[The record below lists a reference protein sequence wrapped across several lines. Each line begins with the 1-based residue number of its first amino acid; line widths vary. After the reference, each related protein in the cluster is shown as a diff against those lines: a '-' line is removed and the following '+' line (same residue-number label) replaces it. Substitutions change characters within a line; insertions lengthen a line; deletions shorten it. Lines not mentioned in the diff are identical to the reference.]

1 MHVPR
6 GRPEKI
12 DAHALEKVFRC
23 LQVDF
28 LQEVRRLDL
37 GANASS
43 GTSDRKDCAEPD
55 DSDDW
60 SEEQMNALQV
70 AS

>member
-1 MHVPR
+1 M
-6 GRPEKI
+6 GY
-12 DAHALEKVFRC
+12 
-23 LQVDF
+23 

-37 GANASS
+37 GANAS
-43 GTSDRKDCAEPD
+43 TSDGEDCAKAD
-55 DSDDW
+55 DCDDW